1 VRRLPWVTVALV
13 GCAALLSTL
22 DGLPARLEY
31 DRDLV
36 RAGEVWRPLTAQL
49 VHWTPRMALADL
61 GALALL
67 GGWLE
72 MRGRRRALAAGLLL
86 AAAATALGV
95 HLLLPRLVTYRG
107 SSGLAAALFVLVAV
121 DLAAG
126 PGPEQR
132 RALAAAALALFAGKV
147 IYETA
152 TGRAAAAG
160 ALPAG
165 VAVEPL
171 VHLLGGAAGLLAALV
186 ARYLPQT
193 SSRRRSRPQPVR

>member
-1 VRRLPWVTVALV
+1 MRRLPWVT
-13 GCAALLSTL
+13 AALLGCAVLLAAL

-36 RAGEVWRPLTAQL
+36 RAGEFWRPLTAQL
-49 VHWTPRMALADL
+49 VHWTPRMAFADL
-61 GALALL
+61 TALALL

-72 MRGRRRALAAGLLL
+72 ARGRRLGLAVGLLI

-95 HLLLPRLVTYRG
+95 HSLLPHLATYRG

-121 DLAAG
+121 EMAAG
-126 PGPEQR
+126 PGPAR
-132 RALAAAALALFAGKV
+132 RRLLAAAALALFAGKV
-147 IYETA
+147 LYETA

-165 VAVEPL
+165 VEVVPL
-171 VHLLGGAAGLLAALV
+171 VHLLGGAAGLLAWIL
-186 ARYLPQT
+186 T
-193 SSRRRSRPQPVR
+193 KRRPVPVPDPGAP

>member
-1 VRRLPWVTVALV
+1 MRRLPWVTAALV

-31 DRDLV
+31 DRALV
-36 RAGEVWRPLTAQL
+36 RAGELWRPLTAQL

-61 GALALL
+61 AALALL

-72 MRGRRRALAAGLLL
+72 ARGRRRGLAAGLLL
-86 AAAATALGV
+86 AAAATAVGI
-95 HLLLPRLVTYRG
+95 HFLLPRLATYRG

-121 DLAAG
+121 ELAAG
-126 PGPEQR
+126 PGPAR
-132 RALAAAALALFAGKV
+132 RRLLAVAALALFAGKV
-147 IYETA
+147 LYETA

-165 VAVEPL
+165 VAVVPL
-171 VHLLGGAAGLLAALV
+171 VHLLGGAAGLLAALLTKRRPV
-186 ARYLPQT
+186 PLP
-193 SSRRRSRPQPVR
+193 RSGAP

>member
-1 VRRLPWVTVALV
+1 MTAALV
-13 GCAALLSTL
+13 GCAALLSAL
-22 DGLPARLEY
+22 DALPARLEY

-36 RAGEVWRPLTAQL
+36 RAGEAWRPLTAQL
-49 VHWTPRMALADL
+49 VHWTPRMAFADL

-72 MRGRRRALAAGLLL
+72 MRGRRRLGLVVGLLL

-95 HLLLPRLVTYRG
+95 HFVLTDLVTYRG

-121 DLAAG
+121 ELAAG
-126 PGPEQR
+126 PGPAPR
-132 RALAAAALALFAGKV
+132 RLLAAAALALFAGKV
-147 IYETA
+147 LYETA

-171 VHLLGGAAGLLAALV
+171 VHLLGGAAGILAALV

-193 SSRRRSRPQPVR
+193 SSSRRSRPQPVR

>member
-1 VRRLPWVTVALV
+1 VTAALV
-13 GCAALLSTL
+13 GCAALLSAL

-36 RAGEVWRPLTAQL
+36 RVGELWRPLTAQL

-72 MRGRRRALAAGLLL
+72 ARGRRLGLVVGLLL
-86 AAAATALGV
+86 AAAATAVGV
-95 HLLLPRLVTYRG
+95 HLLPHLLTYRG

-121 DLAAG
+121 ELAAA
-126 PGPEQR
+126 PGPAR
-132 RALAAAALALFAGKV
+132 RRLLAAAALALFAGKV
-147 IYETA
+147 IHETA
-152 TGRAAAAG
+152 TGCAAAAG

-165 VAVEPL
+165 VAVVPL
-171 VHLLGGAAGLLAALV
+171 VHLLGGTAGLVAAIV

-193 SSRRRSRPQPVR
+193 SSSRRSRPQPVR